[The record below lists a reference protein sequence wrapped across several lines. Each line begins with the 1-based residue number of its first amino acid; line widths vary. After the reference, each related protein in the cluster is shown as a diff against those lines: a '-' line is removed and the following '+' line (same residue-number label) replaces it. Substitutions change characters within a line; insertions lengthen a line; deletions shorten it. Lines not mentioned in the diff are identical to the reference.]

1 MKSPFSSK
9 KSRQAL
15 SKTAA
20 IAVVVVIII
29 AIAAGVYF
37 LTHKTTTTTTTTPT
51 FDTSV
56 LTDIAQPAAPDSL
69 DPATGFYVQD
79 GPLFS
84 AVYQELVEFNGSDY
98 HEVVPVL
105 AENYSVENDY
115 NSFVFNIRPYATF
128 SNGMPVNASDVWFSL
143 YRTILMGQGV
153 GVSNYIGLLFNA
165 TQYSTDGNI
174 ALPWGVCD
182 AIQNVTGIHTE
193 GNANLTAK
201 ILSQILSN
209 FNPSNTTIMKIMEY
223 SNQAVVVL
231 GNNKVEVNL
240 LPGIHYKFFLTDMAS
255 WWGAIVYPGYIDAH
269 GGVQYNQQNDYI
281 NQNGAIGSG
290 PYVISSVQTGFSQIT
305 LKANPNYWANGHS
318 VPVVAQP
325 AKIPNIVIY
334 YGLSHTDRLEEFD
347 KNQAQISY
355 VSVPYISQME
365 SSYYNSSASSAILDN
380 LGETPGVFYISMNE
394 QVFPTNIT
402 DFRLALEHAVNYTDL
417 LDLYSVKGNILA
429 KEFLGPIS
437 PTFPGYYN
445 PDNLPMYSYN
455 LNEAIHYL
463 QLAGEQGKFY
473 VTLPNGTKIGD
484 TSGSPLPTLD
494 IYTLSPVPQ
503 ITQEELTIVEQDLA
517 QIGVSVNVKAVAASV
532 TDNWDSASSTPA
544 LVQLGWVPDWPDPVA
559 QQLIPVTDINDG
571 GLSGDLAWMNVSTLT
586 QMYNTL
592 PYITNVTEQEQLV
605 GKAYNI
611 TYNNAPYIWLPYPST
626 YYFVQPYIGG
636 LQYNPYVGYFYNM
649 MYYKY
654 TP

>member
-1 MKSPFSSK
+1 MKKHGFSISPK
-9 KSRQAL
+9 TERAI
-15 SKTAA
+15 SKTLA
-20 IAVVVVIII
+20 IVIVLVIII
-29 AIAAGVYF
+29 AAAGAYF
-37 LTHKTTTTTTTTPT
+37 FLVHKTSTPT
-51 FDTSV
+51 LNTST
-56 LTDIAQPAAPDSL
+56 LTDIAQVAAPDSL
-69 DPATGFYVQD
+69 DPATGFYTQD
-79 GPLFS
+79 GPLFT

-98 HEVVPVL
+98 HSVVPVL
-105 AENYSVENDY
+105 AQNFTEENDY
-115 NSFVFNIRPYATF
+115 NSFVFNMRPYATF

-153 GVSNYIGLLFNA
+153 GVSNYVGLLFNS
-165 TQYSTDGNI
+165 TQYSIYGI

-193 GNANLTAK
+193 GNVNLTAK

-209 FNPSNTTIMKIMEY
+209 FNPSNSTIMKIMEY
-223 SNQAVVVL
+223 PDQAVVVL
-231 GNNKVEVNL
+231 GNDKVEVNL
-240 LPGIHYKFFLTDMAS
+240 LPGVHYKFFLTDMAA

-269 GGVQYNQQNDYI
+269 GGVQYNQQNDYV
-281 NQNGAIGSG
+281 NLHGAIGSG
-290 PYVISSVQTGFSQIT
+290 PYVISSVQTGFSTIT
-305 LKANPNYWANGHS
+305 LKANPNYWGNGHN
-318 VPVVAQP
+318 VPAPAQP

-355 VSVPYISQME
+355 VSVPSITQME
-365 SSYYNSSASSAILDN
+365 SGYYNSSASSSILDN
-380 LGETPGVFYISMNE
+380 LGVTPGVFYISMNE

-402 DFRLALEHAVNYTDL
+402 DFRLALEHAVNYTAL
-417 LDLYSVKGNILA
+417 LDLYSSNGQILA

-445 PDNLPMYSYN
+445 PNNLPMYSYN
-455 LNEAIHYL
+455 INEAIHYL
-463 QLAGEQGKFY
+463 QMAGEQGHFY

-484 TSGSPLPTLD
+484 TSGSALPTLD
-494 IYTLSPVPQ
+494 IYTLSPVPE
-503 ITQEELTIVEQDLA
+503 ITQEELTLVKTELS
-517 QIGVSVNVKAVAASV
+517 QIGISVSIQAVAASV

-559 QQLIPVTDINDG
+559 QQLIPLTDINDG

-586 QMYNTL
+586 QMYTTL
-592 PYITNVTEQEQLV
+592 PFITNTTEQEHLV
-605 GKAYNI
+605 GVAYNI

-636 LQYNPYVGYFYNM
+636 FTYNPYVGYFYNM

-654 TP
+654 S